1 MSLIKQQISMYW
13 TRANPQ
19 LQEREKMSESRLEVP
34 DLIRSEEIIFSNK
47 MSKKDLMM
55 RNNNNYLP

>member
-13 TRANPQ
+13 IRANPP
-19 LQEREKMSESRLEVP
+19 LQEREKMSESRREVP

>member
-13 TRANPQ
+13 IRANPL
-19 LQEREKMSESRLEVP
+19 LQEREKMSESRREVP

>member
-13 TRANPQ
+13 IRANPP
-19 LQEREKMSESRLEVP
+19 LQGREKMSESRREVP

-55 RNNNNYLP
+55 RNNNNYLL

>member
-13 TRANPQ
+13 IRANLL
-19 LQEREKMSESRLEVP
+19 LQEREKMSESRREVP